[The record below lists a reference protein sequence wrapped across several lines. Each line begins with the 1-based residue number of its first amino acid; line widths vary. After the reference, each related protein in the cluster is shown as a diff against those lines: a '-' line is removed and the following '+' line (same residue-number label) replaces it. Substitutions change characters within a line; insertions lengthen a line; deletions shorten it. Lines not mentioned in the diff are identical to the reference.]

1 MLKSSDFIIHD
12 LEQAYTNACDHHS
25 NKESNSNNSNN
36 SLVDVEKA
44 AASPQE
50 CERILVLK
58 KWYSVRTSM
67 EFRLF
72 VYKRRLVGISQRDCA
87 NYYEFLKDQK
97 LELHQKLL
105 QFWSSTIANTF
116 PIDNC
121 MFQLEHFYN

>member
-12 LEQAYTNACDHHS
+12 LEQAYANACDHYS
-25 NKESNSNNSNN
+25 NNNSSAADESNIVIEQQK
-36 SLVDVEKA
+36 L
-44 AASPQE
+44 QE

-72 VYKRRLVGISQRDCA
+72 VYKRKLIAITQRDCA
-87 NYYEFLKDQK
+87 NFYEFLKEQK
-97 LELHQKLL
+97 VELHQKLVD
-105 QFWSSTIANTF
+105 FWTNNIANTF

-121 MFQLEHFYN
+121 KSCFLYL